1 MGATGGWDGFQVPE
15 VTPSGPA
22 AAGREV
28 IDAVFPPAAN
38 GTTQRPARLHKKT
51 LAAATSHRSFPYG
64 RPIVIGLLSAAAVI
78 AAHAAFGLVPF
89 APIVASLNL
98 PLRFI
103 LVAALLDGACTAVVF
118 AVRGVGSTTVFT
130 VVAVAALLA
139 VGEVAAPPI
148 IAMLSIAAATR
159 RRNG

>member
-1 MGATGGWDGFQVPE
+1 
-15 VTPSGPA
+15 
-22 AAGREV
+22 
-28 IDAVFPPAAN
+28 
-38 GTTQRPARLHKKT
+38 
-51 LAAATSHRSFPYG
+51 
-64 RPIVIGLLSAAAVI
+64 
-78 AAHAAFGLVPF
+78 
-89 APIVASLNL
+89 
-98 PLRFI
+98 LRFI

-148 IAMLSIAAATR
+148 IAMLSIATATR